1 MNHFQGINPD
11 ERWRNDLLNELRK
24 LNEHLQAKEL
34 VPEPKPVQNV
44 TNKRGHTQ

>member
-24 LNEHLQAKEL
+24 LNERLAMQEAEKSE
-34 VPEPKPVQNV
+34 KPPRKPRV
-44 TNKRGHTQ
+44 TQKGT